1 MKNDTNM
8 SQIKQYA
15 IDTFNAEADAIRNLS
30 NLLTDDFD
38 QAVEA
43 ILVCTGKVV
52 VTGMGKSGIIGKKI
66 AATLASTGTPA
77 FFLHPGEAYHGDL
90 GMISKNDV
98 VLAIANSGQTD
109 EVLKLIPFMQNNGN
123 TIIAITGNPQSTL
136 AKNAHFHLNINVG
149 REACPLN
156 LAPTS
161 STTAMLVMGDALAIA
176 LMKMRNF
183 KAEDYAVF
191 HPGGSLGR
199 RLLTRVRDVMRK
211 DGVPCVQ
218 KTMTLGEVIIAIS
231 DARLGIAAVVE
242 NGKLIGVITDGDVRR
257 AMAKYKE
264 NFFRIEAQEIM
275 SRNPKTISPDV
286 RITAAEEMMRVNKIH
301 SIIVVDDA
309 GAVAGVVEFFNVS
322 VLG

>member
-1 MKNDTNM
+1 MENDKN
-8 SQIKQYA
+8 QIKQYA
-15 IDTFNAEADAIRNLS
+15 IDTFEAESAAVRNLR
-30 NLLTDDFD
+30 NLLTDDFAK
-38 QAVEA
+38 AVEA
-43 ILVCTGKVV
+43 ILKCTGKVV

-66 AATLASTGTPA
+66 AATLASTGTPS

-90 GMISKNDV
+90 GMISSNDI

-109 EVLKLIPFMQNNGN
+109 EILRLIPFMQNNGN
-123 TIIAITGNPQSTL
+123 TIIAMTGNPESTL
-136 AKNAHFHLNINVG
+136 AKNAHLNLNIAVE

-176 LMKMRNF
+176 LMKVRGF
-183 KAEDYAVF
+183 RAEDYAVF

-199 RLLTRVRDVMRK
+199 RLLTRVKDVMRK
-211 DGVPCVQ
+211 DALCVP
-218 KTMTLGEVIIAIS
+218 KTMTLGDVIIAIS

-242 NGKLIGVITDGDVRR
+242 DGKLIGVITDGDVRR

-264 NFFRIEAQEIM
+264 RFFSIQAEEIM
-275 SRNPKTISPDV
+275 SRTPKTISPEA
-286 RITAAEEMMRVNKIH
+286 RITAAEEMMRVHKIH
-301 SIIVVDDA
+301 SIIVTDDNS
-309 GAVAGVVEFFNVS
+309 AVVGVVEFFNVS

>member
-1 MKNDTNM
+1 MENDKN
-8 SQIKQYA
+8 QIKQYA
-15 IDTFNAEADAIRNLS
+15 IDTFEAEAAAVRNLS
-30 NLLTDDFD
+30 NLLTDDFAK
-38 QAVEA
+38 AVEA
-43 ILVCTGKVV
+43 ILKCTGKVV

-66 AATLASTGTPA
+66 AATLASTGTPS

-90 GMISKNDV
+90 GMISSNDI

-109 EVLKLIPFMQNNGN
+109 EILRLIPFMQNNGN
-123 TIIAITGNPQSTL
+123 TIIAMTGNPESTL
-136 AKNAHFHLNINVG
+136 AKNAHLNLNIAVE

-176 LMKMRNF
+176 LMKVRGF
-183 KAEDYAVF
+183 RAEDYAVF

-199 RLLTRVRDVMRK
+199 RLLTRVKDVMRK
-211 DGVPCVQ
+211 DALCVP

-242 NGKLIGVITDGDVRR
+242 DGKLIGVITDGDVRR

-264 NFFRIEAQEIM
+264 RFFSIQAEEIM
-275 SRNPKTISPDV
+275 SRTPKTISPEA
-286 RITAAEEMMRVNKIH
+286 RITAAEEMMRVHKIH
-301 SIIVVDDA
+301 SIIVTDDNS
-309 GAVAGVVEFFNVS
+309 AVVGVVEFFNVS

>member
-1 MKNDTNM
+1 MENDKN
-8 SQIKQYA
+8 QIKQYA
-15 IDTFNAEADAIRNLS
+15 IDTFEAEAAAVRNLS
-30 NLLTDDFD
+30 NLLTDDFAK
-38 QAVEA
+38 AVEA
-43 ILVCTGKVV
+43 ILKCTGKAV

-66 AATLASTGTPA
+66 AATLASTGTPS

-90 GMISKNDV
+90 GMISSNDI

-109 EVLKLIPFMQNNGN
+109 EILRLIPFMQNNGN
-123 TIIAITGNPQSTL
+123 TIIAMTGNPESTL
-136 AKNAHFHLNINVG
+136 AKNAHLNLNIAVE

-176 LMKMRNF
+176 LMKVRGF
-183 KAEDYAVF
+183 RAEDYAVF

-199 RLLTRVRDVMRK
+199 RLLTRVKDVMRK
-211 DGVPCVQ
+211 DALCVP
-218 KTMTLGEVIIAIS
+218 KTMTLGDVIIAIS

-242 NGKLIGVITDGDVRR
+242 DGKLIGVITDGDVRR

-264 NFFRIEAQEIM
+264 RFFSIQAEEIM
-275 SRNPKTISPDV
+275 SRTPKTISPEA
-286 RITAAEEMMRVNKIH
+286 RITAAEEMMRVHKIH
-301 SIIVVDDA
+301 SIIVTDDNS
-309 GAVAGVVEFFNVS
+309 AVVGVVEFFNVS

>member
-1 MKNDTNM
+1 MENDKN
-8 SQIKQYA
+8 QIKQYA
-15 IDTFNAEADAIRNLS
+15 IETFEAEAAAIRNLS
-30 NLLTDDFD
+30 TLLTDDFA
-38 QAVEA
+38 QAVKA
-43 ILVCTGKVV
+43 ILGCTGKVI

-66 AATLASTGTPA
+66 AATLASTGTPS

-90 GMISKNDV
+90 GMISSNDI

-109 EVLKLIPFMQNNGN
+109 EILRLIPFMQNNGN
-123 TIIAITGNPQSTL
+123 TIIAMTGNPESTL
-136 AKNAHFHLNINVG
+136 AKNAHLHLNISVE

-176 LMKMRNF
+176 LMKVRGF
-183 KAEDYAVF
+183 RAEDYAVF

-199 RLLTRVRDVMRK
+199 RLLTRVKDVMRR
-211 DGVPCVQ
+211 DALCVP

-242 NGKLIGVITDGDVRR
+242 EGKLIGVITDGDVRR

-264 NFFRIEAQEIM
+264 RFFSIQAEEIM
-275 SRNPKTISPDV
+275 SRTPKTISPEA
-286 RITAAEEMMRVNKIH
+286 RITAAEEMMRLHKIH
-301 SIIVVDDA
+301 SIIVTDDHS
-309 GAVAGVVEFFNVS
+309 AVVGVVEFFNVS